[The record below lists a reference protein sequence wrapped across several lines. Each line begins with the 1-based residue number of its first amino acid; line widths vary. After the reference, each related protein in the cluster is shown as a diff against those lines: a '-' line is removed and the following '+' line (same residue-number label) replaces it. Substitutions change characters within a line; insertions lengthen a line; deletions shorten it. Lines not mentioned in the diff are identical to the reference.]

1 MSDEQFHTLFAAMER
16 HLDKRADGF
25 EHGVAAAE
33 QRLEARFDAKIE
45 ALETKL
51 LSEFWKWARG
61 VEARM
66 RMFDAI
72 NAASLERL

>member
-16 HLDKRADGF
+16 HLDKRADAI

-51 LSEFWKWARG
+51 LSELTYLPLYEQLYR
-61 VEARM
+61 
-66 RMFDAI
+66 
-72 NAASLERL
+72 NAEVDGKPFC